1 MNMSYQH
8 KIEALEQQREG
19 LQKKHQRD
27 MESLN
32 LEVQDKKLQ
41 VQRQQSQ
48 ISDLQDVKN
57 QVKQQNEEY
66 EDKIKTLI
74 KEFED
79 ESKKHIKEVNEI
91 HEHYRTYKTRAKEL
105 EQRIDQYKSDCQMA
119 QKSERLAKKELV

>member
-1 MNMSYQH
+1 M
-8 KIEALEQQREG
+8 
-19 LQKKHQRD
+19 
-27 MESLN
+27 
-32 LEVQDKKLQ
+32 
-41 VQRQQSQ
+41 QRQQSQ
-48 ISDLQDVKN
+48 ISDLQEVKN

-119 QKSERLAKKELV
+119 QKGERLAKKELV